1 MATRRIELRR
11 ANRSPLHAKKFRR
24 QQKLAKEN
32 LRLLS
37 AQELDR
43 SLIRSERE
51 PGNPATLEELR
62 KLLLLAAKYNT
73 QPS

>member
-37 AQELDR
+37 TQEFDTTVIR
-43 SLIRSERE
+43 SLVGG
-51 PGNPATLEELR
+51 PPATLEELR
-62 KLLLLAAKYNT
+62 ALLLAVAREA
-73 QPS
+73 

>member
-1 MATRRIELRR
+1 MARIELRR
-11 ANRSPLHAKKFRR
+11 ANRTTLHARKFRR
-24 QQKLAKEN
+24 QQKLVSQN

-37 AQELDR
+37 EQELDR

-62 KLLLLAAKYNT
+62 NLLLLAAGGA
-73 QPS
+73 